1 MEPPHTRSYCL
12 CFCGSAHE
20 NRGRGMRIRG
30 QTGGTFDMVICLV
43 KVCVEYVCEHFRLCV
58 SEWGLLELWEDVVSV
73 AG

>member
-1 MEPPHTRSYCL
+1 
-12 CFCGSAHE
+12 
-20 NRGRGMRIRG
+20 MRIRG